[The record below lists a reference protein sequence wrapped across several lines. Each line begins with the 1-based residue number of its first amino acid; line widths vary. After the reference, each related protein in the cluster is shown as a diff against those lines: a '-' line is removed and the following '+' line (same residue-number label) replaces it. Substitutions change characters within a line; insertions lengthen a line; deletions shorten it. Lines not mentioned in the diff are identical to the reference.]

1 MFGLFTQ
8 EKQFKNIDAPE
19 FAQLMKDK
27 DTVILDVRSPQE
39 LGEGSVPGHK
49 MISLFDPS
57 FQAKIAKLDKTKT
70 YLVYCRS
77 GNRSKTAC
85 SVMAN
90 LGFQKL
96 YNLKG
101 GVHAWNSIAA

>member
-1 MFGLFTQ
+1 MFGLFKQ
-8 EKQFKNIDAPE
+8 EKEYKDIDAAE
-19 FAQLMKDK
+19 YAELMKDK
-27 DTVILDVRSPQE
+27 NTVILDVRSPQE
-39 LGEGSVPGHK
+39 LGEGFVPGYV

-57 FQAKIAKLDKTKT
+57 FQAKISKLDKSKA

-85 SVMAN
+85 SMMAN
-90 LGFQKL
+90 LGFDQL

-101 GVHAWNSIAA
+101 GVHAWNRIAS